1 MVNSEDIII
10 LKMVEE
16 VRLQCE
22 FAMIAYTDIVQMLK
36 GEYLLEAE
44 KSFSEALE
52 RRNQITQDANYLP
65 EDLDQA
71 LDAVKQALKN
81 KTDIMDRANVRLFYS
96 IHALVTATANIS
108 KLFWFKTARKK
119 EDETS
124 KKLRVNLRNILS
136 IDHDDSKSIFGNRN
150 VRNALEHFDREI
162 LKKAKL
168 PAIQI
173 FDLSIG
179 PASMFAN
186 IDKEAYIRVFDTTSF
201 TISAWGNDLNLL
213 SLMQTIT
220 DVWERT
226 KKAKEVIYQKI
237 FPTPRG

>member
-108 KLFWFKTARKK
+108 KTFLDWLFERYLGR
-119 EDETS
+119 S
-124 KKLRVNLRNILS
+124 KKSYSPILS
-136 IDHDDSKSIFGNRN
+136 ESP
-150 VRNALEHFDREI
+150 VDRDI
-162 LKKAKL
+162 SS
-168 PAIQI
+168 
-173 FDLSIG
+173 D
-179 PASMFAN
+179 
-186 IDKEAYIRVFDTTSF
+186 YTS
-201 TISAWGNDLNLL
+201 
-213 SLMQTIT
+213 QR
-220 DVWERT
+220 E
-226 KKAKEVIYQKI
+226 
-237 FPTPRG
+237 